1 MFYNLFCWFYEIKLK
16 SLFFESN
23 HTFFPSLTKRQNR
36 KIRYCN
42 IGYMRR
48 KFHFLLFLL
57 IGLPVFIAGQQ
68 TALKTNALFW
78 ATTTPNIGVEVGI
91 SHNITIELWGA
102 YNAWKYP
109 DDMKLNLYLLQPEAR
124 YWFCERFNRTFVGLH
139 GHYADFNVGGF
150 PDWGFISKN
159 MQDNRYQG
167 YLYGGG
173 ISIGHSWILKKR
185 WSLEASLGIGY
196 AHIVY
201 DKYPCAECGTKLK
214 SGRRNYFGPTKASI
228 SLIYI
233 IK

>member
-1 MFYNLFCWFYEIKLK
+1 MKKVAILILFMLGCAISEGHAQKVALK
-16 SLFFESN
+16 SN
-23 HTFFPSLTKRQNR
+23 
-36 KIRYCN
+36 
-42 IGYMRR
+42 
-48 KFHFLLFLL
+48 LLYD
-57 IGLPVFIAGQQ
+57 
-68 TALKTNALFW
+68 
-78 ATTTPNIGVEVGI
+78 ATTTMNLGLEIGLARKWTLDIPVNYNPWKLSDGKRLRHWGI
-91 SHNITIELWGA
+91 
-102 YNAWKYP
+102 
-109 DDMKLNLYLLQPEAR
+109 QPEVR
-124 YWFCERFNRTFVGLH
+124 YWFCESFRRMFVGMH